1 MTNNDLE
8 SMLPD
13 IHNVLHKMME
23 SKDFTDY
30 EEKLNTATSKAIS
43 ALEGIIEDGT
53 LALDPEQM
61 VAAVKTLTKAKT
73 DIIES
78 KRRLFD
84 TCIKGEVMI
93 KALEKPK
100 DDKTPSAL
108 LDYLQKNNLDTSL
121 DKTGTAPTSIFETIA
136 EQEDVQTDN
145 N

>member
-1 MTNNDLE
+1 MTNGELE

-13 IHNVLHKMME
+13 IHNVLHKMMS

-30 EEKLNTATSKAIS
+30 EDKLDKATSKAIT
-43 ALEGIIEDGT
+43 ALEGIIDDGS

-121 DKTGTAPTSIFETIA
+121 DKTGTTPTSIFESIA
-136 EQEDVQTDN
+136 DENVQTDN
-145 N
+145 D